1 MVPSSPGKKCAT
13 EESDIL
19 IFSTTAFTGEY
30 AAISHVVFLTKRC
43 DSCLNSGTFIPDDK
57 KKKKK
62 KERRKKRWTS
72 EVDDTQQQ
80 NPPFS
85 NSPSPPGLNATGS
98 DKNKIKNSNYQVW
111 RKRKKKE
118 LFWSDD
124 ASHRSRYLQAA
135 ADWHIKSEKEPH
147 TNIDGCIKVG

>member
-111 RKRKKKE
+111 RKRKKKKNSSGAMTRPIVPVTCKQR
-118 LFWSDD
+118 LTGTLKVKK
-124 ASHRSRYLQAA
+124 SHTQTSTAA
-135 ADWHIKSEKEPH
+135 
-147 TNIDGCIKVG
+147 